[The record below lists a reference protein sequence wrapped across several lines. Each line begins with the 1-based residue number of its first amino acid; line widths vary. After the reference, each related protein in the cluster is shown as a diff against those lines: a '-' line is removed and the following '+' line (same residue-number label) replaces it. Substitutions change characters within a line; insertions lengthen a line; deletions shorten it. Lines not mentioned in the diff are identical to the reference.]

1 MCITDLKLALQ
12 LHGKYFSD
20 PRVRPEASLVTV
32 QVHVQAFTVV
42 PSRSGV
48 VRSLSERAV
57 LEVFMSRMAALSL
70 SGYIFFGSS
79 VKIAEQVKWTS
90 LLFLIQNPE
99 FP

>member
-1 MCITDLKLALQ
+1 MA
-12 LHGKYFSD
+12 
-20 PRVRPEASLVTV
+20 

-57 LEVFMSRMAALSL
+57 LEVFMARMAALSL

-79 VKIAEQVKWTS
+79 VKISEQASTCKSNLACQPESS
-90 LLFLIQNPE
+90 LPQSWFKPFGLDLTEHLQCI
-99 FP
+99 

>member
-1 MCITDLKLALQ
+1 ML
-12 LHGKYFSD
+12 
-20 PRVRPEASLVTV
+20 

-57 LEVFMSRMAALSL
+57 LEVFMSRMAALTL

-79 VKIAEQVKWTS
+79 VTIARQASNLRVVES
-90 LLFLIQNPE
+90 LMLAMIKLPNTMLQSW
-99 FP
+99 